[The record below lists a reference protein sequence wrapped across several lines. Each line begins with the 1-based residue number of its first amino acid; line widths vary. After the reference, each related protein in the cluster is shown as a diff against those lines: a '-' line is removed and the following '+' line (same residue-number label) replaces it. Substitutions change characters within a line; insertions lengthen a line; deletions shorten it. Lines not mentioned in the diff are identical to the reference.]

1 MAEKEIALLKEQRE
15 LLEDELAGKQ
25 MKEFESLVPSDHPER
40 QQKITKIPE
49 GLKKENLAAMISKLQ
64 LT

>member
-1 MAEKEIALLKEQRE
+1 MAENEIALIKEQLE
-15 LLEDELAGKQ
+15 LPEDELIVIQ
-25 MKEFESLVPSDHPER
+25 LKEIESLVQSGHPER

-49 GLKKENLAAMISKLQ
+49 GLKRVNLAVMISELQ